1 MWTKGNAKSVVVSEA
16 MPEMDVEGRAD
27 QDVIG
32 LAWDEPT
39 LGVVPAIAWDEPML
53 QGFAVGI

>member
-1 MWTKGNAKSVVVSEA
+1 MLQGFDN
-16 MPEMDVEGRAD
+16 VEGRAD

-39 LGVVPAIAWDEPML
+39 LGVVPAIVWDEPML
-53 QGFAVGI
+53 QDLRRTNRR